1 MKVDGFMY
9 ELDFIADS
17 VEEQIIRGN
26 LRWLA
31 NFNEIRRNH
40 VVGDLVFPIYA
51 SGSLR
56 EKGFFLSKIF
66 SALVTP
72 GYRVHLLLYTSD
84 RVDAKLLRRLI
95 LTLKN
100 NFGKEEWV
108 FLSVV
113 QSQPLTGEVKNAIAE
128 VNERNIGL
136 VAFSLASKEEVSSQN
151 VLGKGL
157 LRQLKLTEVKFEA
170 FDLPN
175 YLKSFTI
182 VLTLGVLFLT
192 FLAVSGLTQ
201 AIQPLTLLL
210 LVAFSFIVG
219 HKIYKTRYHTILT
232 LSRNGF
238 QLKEGQ
244 KLTEGKWS
252 DYKNATIY
260 ITPSRETFI
269 RLHSEKGTVDLPI
282 SRTGLSRKEAY
293 NTIIQLI
300 KGKQP

>member
-157 LRQLKLTEVKFEA
+157 LRQLKL
-170 FDLPN
+170 
-175 YLKSFTI
+175 
-182 VLTLGVLFLT
+182 
-192 FLAVSGLTQ
+192 
-201 AIQPLTLLL
+201 
-210 LVAFSFIVG
+210 
-219 HKIYKTRYHTILT
+219 
-232 LSRNGF
+232 
-238 QLKEGQ
+238 
-244 KLTEGKWS
+244 
-252 DYKNATIY
+252 
-260 ITPSRETFI
+260 
-269 RLHSEKGTVDLPI
+269 
-282 SRTGLSRKEAY
+282 
-293 NTIIQLI
+293 
-300 KGKQP
+300 